1 MKRQLLAATICM
13 TAVAGGFASEA
24 RPFLFLKSGE
34 KFATQE
40 AAGPSLIPF
49 TEYISSKVGVSFE
62 PRIMNEPVKAAEMCA
77 AKKPPMGIVTPG
89 FYLAYAKALGMEPL
103 LQVKRTGMATEKY
116 VLVGRKDGSDKLEDW
131 QGRTVATALA
141 GEANYVLAVIL
152 QGKLGRESRLKPTSD
167 AEGDLFAMAESAQN
181 GPELVLVEEV
191 AWKTFAEDGELA
203 AALKVLFLSDDLP
216 KDLVVVFGGN
226 ATSVDTGKVATALKE
241 MAADESGKDILTGI
255 RVDGFEGVDK
265 EKLEKSQKLFQGR

>member
-1 MKRQLLAATICM
+1 
-13 TAVAGGFASEA
+13 VAGGFASEA

-49 TEYISSKVGVSFE
+49 TEYISGKAGVSFE
-62 PRIMNEPVKAAEMCA
+62 PRIMNEPVKAAELCA
-77 AKKPPMGIVTPG
+77 ARKPPLGIVTPG

-103 LQVKRTGMATEKY
+103 LQVKRTGMAAEKY
-116 VLVGRKDGSDKLEDW
+116 VLVGRKDGGDRLEDW

-141 GEANYVLAVIL
+141 GEANYVLSVIL

-167 AEGDLFAMAESAQN
+167 AEGDLFALAESTKNA
-181 GPELVLVEEV
+181 PELVLVEES
-191 AWKTFAEDGELA
+191 AWKTFAEDGDLV

-216 KDLVVVFGGN
+216 KDLVVVFGAN
-226 ATSVDTGKVATALKE
+226 ATGVDTGKVATALQE
-241 MAADESGKDILTGI
+241 MSADESGKNILTAI

-265 EKLEKSQKLFQGR
+265 EKLEKSEKLFQGR